1 MKNNGKILLAF
12 GALAAWALIRK
23 HKTAAVGKVER
34 VKRRIYKEVSLAQE
48 AGVDFSK
55 KYADLA
61 TFEREAL
68 ERVGKEVGWKQ
79 SKRAIESG
87 KPYVESYYGSLRRAW
102 NAVSGVMGIGRA
114 YDVKD
119 ADGNVCLTWIDAEE
133 HVQNEPDAHVLLA
146 LPPHVEEKKKKAKK
160 SKVKDAEYWERFS
173 FAKDFMEGYAQ
184 RHPASV
190 ELLLKDLRKEY
201 YNGDWDINDVP
212 DNPYMGII
220 LSFARN
226 ELKVKDP
233 NIWFLGLK
241 TTTYS
246 TTTNAARY
254 AAEELLEAWN
264 NRYIEQG
271 FEREDLDDI
280 RRALLDKAKFMQ
292 VVINPYKEYEDKKL
306 KVKYFN
312 SDWGREAEK
321 VVPDFG
327 TYVSGSERYNY
338 LDKINYVVWVS
349 KRASEYGGM
358 TYYPIRSYPDYDG
371 AEHFILNKYG
381 KTGAK
386 VLPVWDVPIEK
397 ITGIF

>member
-133 HVQNEPDAHVLLA
+133 HVENEPDAHVLLA
-146 LPPHVEEKKKKAKK
+146 LPPHVEQKATKAK
-160 SKVKDAEYWERFS
+160 S
-173 FAKDFMEGYAQ
+173 
-184 RHPASV
+184 
-190 ELLLKDLRKEY
+190 
-201 YNGDWDINDVP
+201 
-212 DNPYMGII
+212 
-220 LSFARN
+220 
-226 ELKVKDP
+226 
-233 NIWFLGLK
+233 
-241 TTTYS
+241 
-246 TTTNAARY
+246 
-254 AAEELLEAWN
+254 
-264 NRYIEQG
+264 
-271 FEREDLDDI
+271 
-280 RRALLDKAKFMQ
+280 KAKRRKQ
-292 VVINPYKEYEDKKL
+292 
-306 KVKYFN
+306 
-312 SDWGREAEK
+312 
-321 VVPDFG
+321 
-327 TYVSGSERYNY
+327 
-338 LDKINYVVWVS
+338 
-349 KRASEYGGM
+349 
-358 TYYPIRSYPDYDG
+358 RS
-371 AEHFILNKYG
+371 
-381 KTGAK
+381 
-386 VLPVWDVPIEK
+386 VLIGHL
-397 ITGIF
+397 IS

>member
-68 ERVGKEVGWKQ
+68 ERVGKDVGWKQ

-119 ADGNVCLTWIDAEE
+119 ADGNVCLTWIDAED

-146 LPPHVEEKKKKAKK
+146 LPPHVEQ
-160 SKVKDAEYWERFS
+160 KVKREPKSEDNYARRFQFAQFVWQEYRKQNPYFDDNIPNSAPQWVRDYKHKHAVVADAYALNRMRVKNTRNNGKVVEVQLLDEADWMRAGSYDDNMVQYAQAILDAENNKNTEEG
-173 FAKDFMEGYAQ
+173 FA
-184 RHPASV
+184 
-190 ELLLKDLRKEY
+190 
-201 YNGDWDINDVP
+201 
-212 DNPYMGII
+212 
-220 LSFARN
+220 
-226 ELKVKDP
+226 
-233 NIWFLGLK
+233 
-241 TTTYS
+241 
-246 TTTNAARY
+246 
-254 AAEELLEAWN
+254 
-264 NRYIEQG
+264 
-271 FEREDLDDI
+271 REDLNDI
-280 RRALLDKAKFMQ
+280 RRALLDKAQHMH
-292 VVINPYKEYEDKKL
+292 VDVPYDLRDKYEDL
-306 KVKYFN
+306 IEDNYIRGNNRYDALELINWIFWVHQKY
-312 SDWGREAEK
+312 E
-321 VVPDFG
+321 
-327 TYVSGSERYNY
+327 
-338 LDKINYVVWVS
+338 L
-349 KRASEYGGM
+349 GGD
-358 TYYPIRSYPDYDG
+358 TYYPMYSFATKEDALQQSG
-371 AEHFILNKYG
+371 G
-381 KTGAK
+381 KMSGRGFK
-386 VLPVWDVPIEK
+386 IIPVWDVPIEK

>member
-12 GALAAWALIRK
+12 GALAAWALVRK

-146 LPPHVEEKKKKAKK
+146 LPPHVEEKKKKANKK
-160 SKVKDAEYWERFS
+160 E
-173 FAKDFMEGYAQ
+173 Q
-184 RHPASV
+184 
-190 ELLLKDLRKEY
+190 
-201 YNGDWDINDVP
+201 
-212 DNPYMGII
+212 
-220 LSFARN
+220 
-226 ELKVKDP
+226 
-233 NIWFLGLK
+233 
-241 TTTYS
+241 
-246 TTTNAARY
+246 
-254 AAEELLEAWN
+254 ELLERYNWAWDFLKEIAIDGSCSYPVDVAPVTQEVLGKKVPEEAGGDGKATAADMIAYAWAN
-264 NRYIEQG
+264 KKFKINKNRSVVTFLNKYNGKEYPASTWSYGEIFDILNKCWQMRKNDQG
-271 FEREDLDDI
+271 WRDNADRLDDI
-280 RRALLDKAKFMQ
+280 RIALLDKAKHMH
-292 VVINPYKEYEDKKL
+292 VAVPENWEEYADLSDETGHTIRGENRYKVLDLIN
-306 KVKYFN
+306 
-312 SDWGREAEK
+312 
-321 VVPDFG
+321 
-327 TYVSGSERYNY
+327 
-338 LDKINYVVWVS
+338 WVLWIHQH
-349 KRASEYGGM
+349 YDVGGD
-358 TYYPIRSYPDYDG
+358 TYYPKMAYSTKEEALWDNG
-371 AEHFILNKYG
+371 G
-381 KTGAK
+381 KMQGSGWK
-386 VLPVWDVPIEK
+386 IMPVWDVPIEK

>member
-12 GALAAWALIRK
+12 GALAAWALVRK

-146 LPPHVEEKKKKAKK
+146 LPPHVEEKKKKANKK
-160 SKVKDAEYWERFS
+160 E
-173 FAKDFMEGYAQ
+173 Q
-184 RHPASV
+184 
-190 ELLLKDLRKEY
+190 
-201 YNGDWDINDVP
+201 
-212 DNPYMGII
+212 
-220 LSFARN
+220 
-226 ELKVKDP
+226 
-233 NIWFLGLK
+233 
-241 TTTYS
+241 
-246 TTTNAARY
+246 
-254 AAEELLEAWN
+254 ELLERYNWAWDFLKAIAIDGSCSYPVDVAPVTQEVLGKKVPEEAGGDGKATAADMIAYAWAN
-264 NRYIEQG
+264 KKFKINKNRSVVTFLNKYNGKEYPASTWSYGEIFDILNKCWQMRKNDQG
-271 FEREDLDDI
+271 WRDNADRLDDI
-280 RRALLDKAKFMQ
+280 RIALLDKAKHMH
-292 VVINPYKEYEDKKL
+292 VAVPENWEEYADLSDETGHTIRGENRYKVLDLIN
-306 KVKYFN
+306 
-312 SDWGREAEK
+312 
-321 VVPDFG
+321 
-327 TYVSGSERYNY
+327 
-338 LDKINYVVWVS
+338 WVLWIHQH
-349 KRASEYGGM
+349 YDVGGD
-358 TYYPIRSYPDYDG
+358 TYYPKMAYSTKEEALWDNG
-371 AEHFILNKYG
+371 G
-381 KTGAK
+381 KMQGSGWK
-386 VLPVWDVPIEK
+386 IMPVWDVPIEK

>member
-12 GALAAWALIRK
+12 GALTALLLVRK

-119 ADGNVCLTWIDAEE
+119 ADGNVCLTWIDAED

-146 LPPHVEEKKKKAKK
+146 LPPHVEETKPKAKK
-160 SKVKDAEYWERFS
+160 KSKEEETKERLQ
-173 FAKDFMEGYAQ
+173 FAYDFLAKYATEHGEHVENYLNQRDPEGTTIRDLLMHDFAIGKLKV
-184 RHPASV
+184 RDKNNTAVDVFISGEWHSV
-190 ELLLKDLRKEY
+190 GILYNIAAALLKAWETRGLRR
-201 YNGDWDINDVP
+201 D
-212 DNPYMGII
+212 
-220 LSFARN
+220 
-226 ELKVKDP
+226 
-233 NIWFLGLK
+233 
-241 TTTYS
+241 
-246 TTTNAARY
+246 
-254 AAEELLEAWN
+254 
-264 NRYIEQG
+264 
-271 FEREDLDDI
+271 DLDDV
-280 RRALLDKAKFMQ
+280 RRELLQRAKFMA
-292 VVINPYKEYEDKKL
+292 V
-306 KVKYFN
+306 
-312 SDWGREAEK
+312 SDDGSA
-321 VVPDFG
+321 FG
-327 TYVSGSERYNY
+327 APIQGDERYNY
-338 LDKINYVVWVS
+338 LDKINWLVVFFDSYNNGEKTVYPY
-349 KRASEYGGM
+349 RAFEYEEMAKLFADSYSRQKNNNRLGFHRRVTVM
-358 TYYPIRSYPDYDG
+358 PIT
-371 AEHFILNKYG
+371 EL
-381 KTGAK
+381 
-386 VLPVWDVPIEK
+386 PIEK